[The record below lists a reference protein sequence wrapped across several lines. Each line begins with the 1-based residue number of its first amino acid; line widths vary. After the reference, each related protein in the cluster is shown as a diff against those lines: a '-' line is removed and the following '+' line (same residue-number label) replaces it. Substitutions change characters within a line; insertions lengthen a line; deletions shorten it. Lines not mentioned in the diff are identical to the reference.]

1 MNVQLLKI
9 INGPKP
15 QTALA
20 LIIQDDG
27 SLDNPGQLIL
37 DDFSG
42 PKLESRK
49 IFSNGDSIYD
59 IWVSPKGDIW
69 ACSSYG
75 NIYTTADVKFPES
88 PFKSPYNLDDNI
100 HATELNWKMYCLGA
114 VQNGVSIWS
123 PDGVTIFV
131 GTYSGHVYRWDG
143 QTWTQQE
150 TPISQNGGK
159 YITQFAGAA
168 ANDVY
173 AIGSYSR
180 ELLHYDGKTWSRT
193 AYDENKQGPMA
204 AKGIARTPGGAYYL
218 ACDGGRVWKTT
229 DGQGFELVAEDPELE
244 FSGLTYALDQI
255 ILAAG
260 KKGVYVI
267 EEGKLV
273 NIRNTFSAEMVAG
286 EGAQAVFIRPGKDD
300 GERISVA
307 YAIYNT
313 SEDRPW
319 SGYTFYFAKE

>member
-49 IFSNGDSIYD
+49 IFYNGDSIYD

-69 ACSSYG
+69 ACSSY
-75 NIYTTADVKFPES
+75 
-88 PFKSPYNLDDNI
+88 
-100 HATELNWKMYCLGA
+100 
-114 VQNGVSIWS
+114 
-123 PDGVTIFV
+123 
-131 GTYSGHVYRWDG
+131 
-143 QTWTQQE
+143 
-150 TPISQNGGK
+150 
-159 YITQFAGAA
+159 
-168 ANDVY
+168 
-173 AIGSYSR
+173 
-180 ELLHYDGKTWSRT
+180 
-193 AYDENKQGPMA
+193 
-204 AKGIARTPGGAYYL
+204 
-218 ACDGGRVWKTT
+218 
-229 DGQGFELVAEDPELE
+229 AEDPELE

-273 NIRNTFSAEMVAG
+273 NIRNTFNAEMVAG